1 MIIFVII
8 GALIGAGFASGQE
21 IYLFFYRY
29 GKNGILGL
37 LICSI
42 LIGIVIY
49 KTFIIIL
56 KNKNITNYKLFLDEI
71 FHAKKSKKKYLNF
84 SYISN
89 IIINIFL
96 LITFYIM
103 ISGFGAY
110 FEQEFNINSIIGAII
125 LAIICYY
132 IFMTSIKGVTKANT
146 IVVPILILC
155 ILIIGLKN
163 VSQINF
169 ENIGKNITTIP
180 KGWFLQSII
189 YCSYN
194 IILLIPV
201 LVNLREYL
209 KSKKQI
215 IKISVLTG
223 IIVFILAINIYLL
236 MVNVDVNFKNLEM
249 PAVYVISQKFAN
261 FRGIYGIVILLSI
274 FTTAISIGMGFLENV
289 VKNKK
294 NYPQIAAIMCI
305 SSVLVSK
312 IGFSNL
318 VKILFPVFG
327 YLGLLQI
334 IFIFVRFHKL
344 HT

>member
-21 IYLFFYRY
+21 IYLFFYKY

-37 LICSI
+37 LVCSV

-49 KTFIIIL
+49 KTFLIIL
-56 KNKNITNYKLFLDEI
+56 RNKNITTYKAFLNEI
-71 FHAKKSKKKYLNF
+71 FYSKKVQSKYLNF
-84 SYISN
+84 SYVSN

-110 FEQEFNINSIIGAII
+110 FEQECNISNIIGAII
-125 LAIICYY
+125 LAVICYF
-132 IFMTSIKGVTKANT
+132 IFMTSVKGVAKASS

-155 ILIIGLKN
+155 ILIIG
-163 VSQINF
+163 INNAKEISF
-169 ENIGKNITTIP
+169 EEIGKNITGISS
-180 KGWFLQSII
+180 GWLWQSII

-201 LVNLREYL
+201 LVNLKEYIR
-209 KSKKQI
+209 SEKQI
-215 IKISVLTG
+215 LKISVTIG
-223 IIVFILAINIYLL
+223 IIVFILAISIFLL
-236 MVNVDVNFKNLEM
+236 MVNVDVNFNKLEM
-249 PAVYVISQKFAN
+249 PAVYVISQKFSN

-274 FTTAISIGMGFLENV
+274 FSTAISIGMGFLENI

-294 NYPQIAAIMCI
+294 NYPQFAAIMCI
-305 SSVLVSK
+305 SSVLVSNF
-312 IGFSNL
+312 GFSNL
-318 VKILFPVFG
+318 VKSLFPVFG
-327 YLGLLQI
+327 YLGVLQI
-334 IFIFVRFHKL
+334 LCIFIDK
-344 HT
+344 